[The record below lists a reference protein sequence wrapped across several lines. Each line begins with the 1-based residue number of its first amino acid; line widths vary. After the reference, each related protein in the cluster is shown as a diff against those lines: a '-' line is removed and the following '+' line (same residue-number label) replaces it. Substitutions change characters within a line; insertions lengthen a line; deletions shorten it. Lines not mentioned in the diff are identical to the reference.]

1 MSKKTETVG
10 CPACNGTGILHL
22 PPPVR
27 CAIICNR
34 CRGMGKYI
42 VPKPVGVPSQD
53 KQLDN

>member
-10 CPACNGTGILHL
+10 CPACNGTGIVHL